1 MDVLHRIMVRLKK
14 PSVFVSIVSEIIAI
28 MLIFNV
34 KVDVGVAEGLLAA
47 VSSIFV
53 TLGILSNPMKLGKGY
68 QDDMRICE
76 NCGKMKRHVLVGGQ
90 LLCEDCGTKF
100 VEISIADFEKIQN
113 GEVDITDLAPE
124 QSETVVENEN
134 YDENDEENDEEK
146 VGINDDEKAVGTM
159 NDVTEVLEKM
169 NNIVEQLSNKQSEKS
184 TTFAQKAKK

>member
-1 MDVLHRIMVRLKK
+1 MSVLDRIFVRLKK
-14 PSVFVSIVSEIIAI
+14 PSVLVSIISEIIAI

-53 TLGILSNPMKLGKGY
+53 TLGILSNPMKLGNGY

-100 VEISIADFEKIQN
+100 VEVSIADFEKIQN
-113 GEVDITDLAPE
+113 GEVDITDLATSENSNLETETDETTTPE
-124 QSETVVENEN
+124 TTTSKSEDTKSENTISDEDTEN
-134 YDENDEENDEEK
+134 KNST
-146 VGINDDEKAVGTM
+146 IDDVSQ
-159 NDVTEVLEKM
+159 VLEKV
-169 NNIVEQLSNKQSEKS
+169 NNIVEQLTEK
-184 TTFAQKAKK
+184 